1 MVLRFKWNLYANL
14 VRATIY
20 YYLCL
25 VNFLFFLLPLGVK
38 VGEFFLWLSI
48 VKSVYSTDQMSY
60 SKCGDY
66 IWVTGIYGH
75 CTVEGK
81 TLSIE
86 DITRSV
92 LQSLSGK

>member
-1 MVLRFKWNLYANL
+1 MKPLCKNFAC
-14 VRATIY
+14 
-20 YYLCL
+20 YYLHL
-25 VNFLFFLLPLGVK
+25 VNFLFSLLLLGVK
-38 VGEFFLWLSI
+38 VSKVFLWLSV
-48 VKSVYSTDQMSY
+48 VKSVYSTAQMSY

-66 IWVTGIYGH
+66 VWITGIYGH

>member
-1 MVLRFKWNLYANL
+1 M
-14 VRATIY
+14 
-20 YYLCL
+20 
-25 VNFLFFLLPLGVK
+25 
-38 VGEFFLWLSI
+38 

-66 IWVTGIYGH
+66 IWVTGIYGY

>member
-1 MVLRFKWNLYANL
+1 M
-14 VRATIY
+14 
-20 YYLCL
+20 
-25 VNFLFFLLPLGVK
+25 
-38 VGEFFLWLSI
+38 

>member
-1 MVLRFKWNLYANL
+1 MCN
-14 VRATIY
+14 
-20 YYLCL
+20 
-25 VNFLFFLLPLGVK
+25 FFLL
-38 VGEFFLWLSI
+38 LSM
-48 VKSVYSTDQMSY
+48 VKSVYLTDQMSY

-92 LQSLSGK
+92 LESLSGK

>member
-1 MVLRFKWNLYANL
+1 MALSFKWNLYANL
-14 VRATIY
+14 VHATIY
-20 YYLCL
+20 VL

-38 VGEFFLWLSI
+38 VSKFFLWLSI
-48 VKSVYSTDQMSY
+48 VKSVYSTGQMSY